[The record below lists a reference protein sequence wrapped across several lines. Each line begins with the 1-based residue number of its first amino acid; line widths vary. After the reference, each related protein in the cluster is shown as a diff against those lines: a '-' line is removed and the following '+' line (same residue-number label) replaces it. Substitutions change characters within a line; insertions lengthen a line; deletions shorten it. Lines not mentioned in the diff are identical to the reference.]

1 MTGETKKPAKSEKP
15 KKEKKNAL
23 SAFSI
28 LLILLVLLA
37 IITMIMGA
45 SGVAGITGAS
55 IADITTA
62 PIKGFEEALPVCLFV
77 LVLGGFL
84 GVMAETGA
92 LDAGIGALV
101 SKLKGKEIL
110 LIPILMLIFSIGGT
124 TYGMWEETV
133 PFCLLLAA
141 AMVAAGYDSLTGVAI
156 VLVGA
161 GCGVLG
167 STVNP
172 FAVGAAVDAISKTGI
187 VVDQALIIGI
197 GVILWAAA
205 LIVSIIYV
213 MRYAKGVRKD
223 PYSSCMNDTEWHL
236 MESDF
241 GAHPRSGIK
250 ANGTLKEGAL
260 AEDGT
265 LVGAG
270 GAATHVPGEVYEGP
284 GEKINS
290 KQKAALIVFAIT
302 FVVMI
307 IGFIPWKNFGV
318 DIWGWSAFLTG
329 VPLGEWYFN
338 EASTW
343 FLLMAI
349 IIGFV
354 AWLGEGKFVKAFL
367 NGAADMISVVLIIAV
382 ARSVTVLMGETGL
395 DKWLLAQAA
404 GAMSGLSS
412 FVFAPIATLLFMG
425 LSILIPSSS
434 GLATVSM
441 PIMAPLA
448 SQIGCSVE
456 VTIMAFVC
464 ASGVINLITPTSG
477 ALVGG
482 LALAKL
488 EYGTWIKFFL
498 KLFVILAV
506 LSIIIITGAMVILS

>member
-1 MTGETKKPAKSEKP
+1 MAKKDKKG
-15 KKEKKNAL
+15 KKEKRGTL
-23 SAFSI
+23 TAFSI
-28 LLILLVLLA
+28 LLLILVALA
-37 IITMIMGA
+37 IITMIMAA
-45 SGVAGITGAS
+45 SGVTGVTGAT

-62 PIKGFEEALPVCLFV
+62 PIKGFEQALPVCLFV

-84 GVMAETGA
+84 GVVSETGA
-92 LDAGIGALV
+92 LDHGIGALV
-101 SKLKGKEIL
+101 AKLKGKELL
-110 LIPILMLIFSIGGT
+110 LIPILMIVFSIGGT

-161 GCGVLG
+161 GCGVIG

-172 FAVGAAVDAISKTGI
+172 FAVGTAIDAISGSGI
-187 VVDQALIIGI
+187 VANQALVIGLGCVFWVLCLAI
-197 GVILWAAA
+197 G
-205 LIVSIIYV
+205 IIYV
-213 MRYAKGVRKD
+213 MRYAKKVHTN
-223 PYSSCMNDTEWHL
+223 PAASYMSDTEWHL

-241 GAHPRSGIK
+241 GAHPRSGVQ
-250 ANGTLKEGAL
+250 ANGTVDQEAI
-260 AEDGT
+260 AEDGS

-270 GAATHVPGEVYEGP
+270 GASTHVPGEVYDGP
-284 GEKINS
+284 DAKLDG
-290 KQKAALIVFAIT
+290 KQKVTLIVFGIT
-302 FVVMI
+302 FLVMI
-307 IGFIPWKNFGV
+307 IGFIPWTEFGI
-318 DIWGWSAFLTG
+318 DIWGWTAFLTG
-329 VPLGEWYFN
+329 EPLGDWYFN

-395 DKWLLAQAA
+395 DVWLLDQAA
-404 GAMSGLSS
+404 GLMNGLAS
-412 FVFAPIATLLFMG
+412 FVFAPIVTLLFMG
-425 LSILIPSSS
+425 LSVLIPSSS

-448 SQIGCSVE
+448 DQLGCSVE
-456 VTIMAFVC
+456 ATIMAFVV
-464 ASGVINLITPTSG
+464 ANGVINMITPTSG

-488 EYGTWIKFFL
+488 DYSTWIKFFL
-498 KLFVILAV
+498 KLFIILAV
-506 LSIIIITGAMVILS
+506 VCIVVITAAMVILS

>member
-1 MTGETKKPAKSEKP
+1 MANTDKKA
-15 KKEKKNAL
+15 KKEKKEKKGTL

-28 LLILLVLLA
+28 LLIILVVLA
-37 IITMIMGA
+37 VITMIMAA
-45 SGVAGITGAS
+45 SGVTGIQGAT

-62 PIKGFEEALPVCLFV
+62 PILGFAEALPVCLFV

-84 GVMAETGA
+84 GVVAETGA
-92 LDAGIGALV
+92 LDHGIASLV
-101 SKLKGKEIL
+101 KKLHGKEFL
-110 LIPILMLIFSIGGT
+110 LIPILMFIFSIGGT

-161 GCGVLG
+161 GCGVIG

-172 FAVGAAVDAISKTGI
+172 FAVGASIDAISSTGI
-187 VVDQALIIGI
+187 EVNQGLVIGLGVVLWVLALAIG
-197 GVILWAAA
+197 
-205 LIVSIIYV
+205 IIYV
-213 MRYAKGVRKD
+213 MRYAKKVKSN
-223 PYSSCMNDTEWHL
+223 PTASYMSQTEWNL

-241 GAHPRSGIK
+241 GAHPRSGVNAK
-250 ANGTLKEGAL
+250 GAVDME
-260 AEDGT
+260 AVNEDGT

-270 GAATHVPGEVYEGP
+270 GASTHVPGEVYEGP
-284 GEKINS
+284 EERLDG
-290 KQKAALIVFAIT
+290 KQKATLVVFGIT
-302 FVVMI
+302 FLVMI
-307 IGFIPWKNFGV
+307 IGFIPWKDFGV
-318 DIWGWSAFLTG
+318 DIWAWSAFLTG
-329 VPLGEWYFN
+329 EPLGNWYFN

-343 FLLMAI
+343 FLLMTI

-395 DKWLLAQAA
+395 DQWLLAQAA
-404 GAMSGLSS
+404 GLMSGLAS

-441 PIMAPLA
+441 PIMLPLA
-448 SQIGCSVE
+448 DQLGCSVE
-456 VTIMAFVC
+456 ATIMAFVC
-464 ASGVINLITPTSG
+464 ASGVINMITPTSG

-488 EYGTWIKFFL
+488 DYSTWIKFFL
-498 KLFVILAV
+498 KLFIILAV
-506 LSIIIITGAMVILS
+506 MCLVVITAAMVILS